1 MLGITTATRSKTM
14 ELSNK
19 EKQNRLMKRLD
30 KIDAEYE
37 AKIDKIK
44 AEWKK
49 QNNIVIEQVMQLR
62 GKNNEK

>member
-1 MLGITTATRSKTM
+1 M
-14 ELSNK
+14 ELDNM

-37 AKIDKIK
+37 SKVDKIK

-49 QNNIVIEQVMQLR
+49 QTNIVIEQIMQLR
-62 GKNNEK
+62 SKTND

>member
-1 MLGITTATRSKTM
+1 MLIINM
-14 ELSNK
+14 ELDNM

-37 AKIDKIK
+37 SKVDKIK

-49 QNNIVIEQVMQLR
+49 QTNIVIEQIMQLR
-62 GKNNEK
+62 SKTND